1 MIKVRQSIP
10 NFEGARTPAVAEI
23 STLAELLALPWVNSW
38 TNYPTFIRFSL
49 SPKEGEDQLMC
60 ELSDGSYVVG
70 FIPKGHHL
78 DLPDLKT
85 TKLERPTWDE
95 YFLAMTKVVA
105 TRATCDRK
113 SIGAIIVDKRHRITS
128 TGYNGAAKG
137 MPHCSEVGHLMKEVD
152 GRDSCVRTLHAESN
166 ALDDA
171 GRRAEGGTIY
181 VTVIPCFNCALRIV
195 NAGIRRV
202 VWDEFY
208 PSQNTGL
215 VKEFLEK
222 ARIPYVSVHD
232 GVTWEPPSS
241 KRRPGQGTGNL

>member
-1 MIKVRQSIP
+1 M
-10 NFEGARTPAVAEI
+10 T
-23 STLAELLALPWVNSW
+23 
-38 TNYPTFIRFSL
+38 
-49 SPKEGEDQLMC
+49 
-60 ELSDGSYVVG
+60 
-70 FIPKGHHL
+70 
-78 DLPDLKT
+78 DLCRNT
-85 TKLERPTWDE
+85 TKRYTSTRRPNETVMGCGRPRDHRGDCGDWISQQGDPIRPTWDE
-95 YFLAMTKVVA
+95 YFLAMAKVVA

-152 GRDSCVRTLHAESN
+152 GRESCVRTLHAESN

-171 GRRAEGGTIY
+171 GRRADGGTIY

-195 NAGIRRV
+195 NAGIQRV

-215 VKEFLEK
+215 VKEFLEQ

-241 KRRPGQGTGNL
+241 KRRPGQGIGNL